1 MKIINTN
8 NNELYIRDGGAG
20 TLVGGLLFAVIA
32 TGVLLWMF
40 TKPDVTMIARGVIGL
55 FAIVGLVMAVT
66 ASKRE
71 VTLRKVGNSEIKTT
85 MLMLRRVKVI
95 GFPSDQIV
103 SIGFESHD
111 GMTMSSSSADGNQ
124 NPTRTRQSHVWV
136 TLRDTSQIP
145 LFSATKAVNSVGIG
159 IGYSGSMRAP
169 LYDEANSI
177 ATFYGVPLA
186 ANQSS
191 ETLAGNIAIVA
202 DTVRQL
208 TNQAPVQPMTL
219 TPTQATHPISLQTE
233 PAQSLGEQAVVP
245 PVATRP
251 ISTMPQSEQPL
262 AVFGRPTSA
271 PVGRDSVQV
280 PPRQ

>member
-8 NNELYIRDGGAG
+8 NNELYIRDGGVGA
-20 TLVGGLLFAVIA
+20 LVGGLLFAVIA
-32 TGVLLWMF
+32 AGVLLWMF
-40 TKPDVTMIARGVIGL
+40 TKPDATMIARGVMGL
-55 FAIVGLVMAVT
+55 LAIVGLVVAIT

-95 GFPSDQIV
+95 EFPSDQIV

-111 GMTMSSSSADGNQ
+111 GMTMSSSSASGNQ
-124 NPTRTRQSHVWV
+124 QPTRTRQSQVWV

-145 LFSATKAVNSVGIG
+145 LLSATKAVNSVGIG

-169 LYDEANSI
+169 LYDEANMI
-177 ATFYGVPLA
+177 AAFYGVPLA

-191 ETLAGNIAIVA
+191 ETLAGNVAIVA

-208 TNQAPVQPMTL
+208 TNQAPTQP
-219 TPTQATHPISLQTE
+219 TPMVPLQQTTPLAVPQPESLQ
-233 PAQSLGEQAVVP
+233 SRGEQVGVS
-245 PVATRP
+245 PVATQPVSAVPQTIPGQQISRP
-251 ISTMPQSEQPL
+251 GS
-262 AVFGRPTSA
+262 
-271 PVGRDSVQV
+271 RDSIQV
-280 PPRQ
+280 PPRD